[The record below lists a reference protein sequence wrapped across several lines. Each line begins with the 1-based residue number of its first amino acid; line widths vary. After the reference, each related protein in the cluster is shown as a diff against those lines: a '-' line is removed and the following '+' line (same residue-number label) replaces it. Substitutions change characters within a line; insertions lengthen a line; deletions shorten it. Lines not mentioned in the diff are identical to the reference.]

1 MKLPTTL
8 LSLAITAVLCGQRS
22 APMVKIKQG
31 PTAPAQMSM
40 EDRIKAIKEATEG
53 KPLPDFKMKTLADA
67 DLTNKDIK
75 GKVVVIDFWATWC
88 GPCKAAAPTLN
99 AIHDEFKE
107 KGLVVIGA
115 NLAERGADGKRIQT
129 KDNAVAY
136 VKEHGYGYTFTYGN
150 DDLGKQ
156 WKVPGYPTFF
166 IIDRKGVVREV
177 MVGFDDDRMR
187 ELVVQLTAEK

>member
-1 MKLPTTL
+1 MKAIFLPLTACA
-8 LSLAITAVLCGQRS
+8 AIALVFAQGS
-22 APMVKIKQG
+22 APQTQIK
-31 PTAPAQMSM
+31 APVAQVSM
-40 EDRIKAIKEATEG
+40 EDRIKMIKSSTEG
-53 KPLPDFKMKTLADA
+53 KALPEFKMKRLD
-67 DLTNKDIK
+67 DVELTNKDIK

-99 AIHDEFKE
+99 AIHDEFKD
-107 KGLVVIGA
+107 KGLMVIGA
-115 NLAERGADGKRIQT
+115 NLAERGPDNKRIQT

-166 IIDRKGVVREV
+166 IVDKKGVVREV
-177 MVGFDDDRMR
+177 MVGFNDDRMR
-187 ELVVQLTAEK
+187 ELVVQLTNE